1 MTLEDLHA
9 AVAELLAA
17 AETSCAVEGS
27 VVGAGVVVAI
37 EGYWQ
42 LFEIKSART
51 VYPLRVDK
59 CSAKKQRTYMFE
71 QIAVVGTDAPA
82 QAPDEKVHEPG
93 QDHQG
98 LSFQRLE
105 AFPSSVLLE

>member
-1 MTLEDLHA
+1 MTLGDLHA

-17 AETSCAVEGS
+17 AGTSCAVEGS
-27 VVGAGVVVAI
+27 AVGAGVVVAI

-42 LFEIKSART
+42 
-51 VYPLRVDK
+51 
-59 CSAKKQRTYMFE
+59 MFE

-82 QAPDEKVHEPG
+82 QAPNEKEHEPG

-98 LSFQRLE
+98 LLFQRLE